1 VRDVLVLK
9 CGDVVAPVRIVHGDY
24 DRWFA
29 GALGGSP
36 LLSPASRG
44 SGSPGTRAR
53 LHVVA
58 AHLGARLPDA
68 RGFDAVIATG
78 SPRSVLERAPWMPRA
93 GEALLEAAARG
104 VPVLAVCFGH
114 QLVAA
119 ALGAEV
125 RRSPSGREM
134 GTVSCALTDVGAAN
148 PLFEGVPRTFD
159 VQATHEDEVAA
170 LPSGAEL
177 LAGNAHSAIQ
187 AFRVGARLWAV
198 QFHPELSPGA
208 LAALVRARAPA
219 LEASARARGEDP
231 AMRLR
236 TLLAGIRGTP
246 WGARVLG
253 NFLNG
258 AGPR

>member
-29 GALGGSP
+29 GALG
-36 LLSPASRG
+36 A
-44 SGSPGTRAR
+44 RAR
-53 LHVVA
+53 LEVVP

-78 SPRSVLERAPWMPRA
+78 SPRSVLERAPWMART
-93 GEALLEAAARG
+93 GEALLDAAARG

-125 RRSPSGREM
+125 RRSPRGREM
-134 GTVSCALTDVGAAN
+134 GTVACALTDAGAAD
-148 PLFEGVPRTFD
+148 PLFDGVPRTFD

-170 LPSGAEL
+170 APPGAVV

-187 AFRVGARLWAV
+187 AFRVGARLRAV
-198 QFHPELSPGA
+198 QFHPELSPAA

-219 LEASARARGEDP
+219 LEAEARARGEDP
-231 AMRLR
+231 AVRVR

-246 WGARVLG
+246 WGARLLG
-253 NFLNG
+253 NFLRERE
-258 AGPR
+258 AARAAT